1 MRRNHAAEHVSEA
14 FEVGARHCL
23 GVGEFVNYGF
33 LIERL
38 EELCGAFGV
47 GVADKNLAESV
58 VVNHANQAFYPLC
71 VELVEHVVEQ
81 QDGLSAERLMKHFK
95 RGEFEGNQ
103 ETFLLAL

>member
-1 MRRNHAAEHVSEA
+1 
-14 FEVGARHCL
+14 
-23 GVGEFVNYGF
+23 VGEFVNYGF

-95 RGEFEGNQ
+95 RCEFEGNQ
-103 ETFLLAL
+103 ETFLLALGPDALQRMAVEREVKVFAVRSG